1 MQGKLCRFCSQAW
14 EKTVEGMLKIKKS
27 GGFTIAQDEDTS
39 VVWGMPKAAIDID
52 AHNEIVP
59 LTIIPNKINELSKIR
74 LNKSPI

>member
-1 MQGKLCRFCSQAW
+1 MQGK
-14 EKTVEGMLKIKKS
+14 TVSLAHRHGKDGAEGMLKIKKS